1 VDLRVITPTEIVL
14 SCPIQKITIE
24 GIEGF
29 RTLLPKHMDFITAL
43 KPGIMTYMT
52 QDSQIQYLACNQ
64 GLCVKCGDTVSIST
78 PWAIISDNLSHLKIR
93 IKQAFQEM
101 EQERKEVGVSLA
113 RLEIGLTKGL
123 MQLRQEESHVIL

>member
-1 VDLRVITPTEIVL
+1 MELKLVTPTEVVL

-24 GIEGF
+24 GIDGF
-29 RTLLPKHMDFITAL
+29 RSFLPKHIDFITAL
-43 KPGIMTYMT
+43 KPGIITYLT
-52 QDSQIQYLACNQ
+52 QDNKTKYLACNR
-64 GLCVKCGDTVSIST
+64 GLFVKCGTQVSIST
-78 PWAIISDNLSHLKIR
+78 PWAVMSDDLQHLKQH

-101 EQERKEVGVSLA
+101 EQERKEVGVSMA

>member
-1 VDLRVITPTEIVL
+1 MELQVITPTEIIL

-24 GIEGF
+24 GIDGF

-43 KPGIMTYMT
+43 KAGIMTYISDDNGT
-52 QDSQIQYLACNQ
+52 RYVACNQ
-64 GLCVKCGDTVSIST
+64 GLCVKCGDKVSITT
-78 PWAIISDNLSHLKIR
+78 PWAVISDDLNNLQHH

-101 EQERKEVGVSLA
+101 EQERKEVGVSMA